1 MKTYVCCLISIF
13 IILGF
18 SGQGLA
24 VDDNIDE
31 NFGPVDLV
39 SANAEIYERADGAI
53 RLKLSVKSSPHL
65 PGAVLFEC
73 DVDDSAATGGNMGML
88 GAPVVPCP
96 CKVTSGLDVTIAL
109 FMREQGDTSSSAY
122 CSGCA
127 DHQGSCAK
135 KRRTG
140 QWYAMA
146 TLNGQPDRAMG
157 FLHGLLDP
165 LPREPDSGETED
177 AYTLPWDQIL
187 QYAHE
192 ELQGNPKRFNYE
204 RALDL
209 ANNKWQVSIWYDSD
223 YSDQDDMLSG
233 TFPAYSF
240 DVSDWMPDV
249 GTADM
254 QAANAMTYCEGNFD
268 NDQDVDGTD
277 AGLFKSNFGR
287 SEFINPCPACNP
299 N

>member
-1 MKTYVCCLISIF
+1 MKTNVFFLMSIF

-18 SGQGLA
+18 SGQALA
-24 VDDNIDE
+24 VEDPMYDNL
-31 NFGPVDLV
+31 GPVDLL

-65 PGAVLFEC
+65 PGAVMFEC
-73 DVDDSAATGGNMGML
+73 DVDDSTSTGGSIGML
-88 GAPVVPCP
+88 GTPVAPCP
-96 CKVTSGLDVTIAL
+96 CKTISGMDITIAI
-109 FMREQGDTSSSAY
+109 FTREQGETSSSAY

-127 DHQGSCAK
+127 DYQGACGK

-146 TLNGQPDRAMG
+146 TLNGQPTRAMG

-165 LPREPDSGETED
+165 LPREPDSGQTED

-192 ELQGNPKRFNYE
+192 ELQGHPKRFNYA
-204 RALDL
+204 RSLDIS
-209 ANNKWQVSIWYDSD
+209 NNKWQVSIWYDSD
-223 YSDQDDMLSG
+223 YSDQDDILSG
-233 TFPAYSF
+233 IMPAWTY
-240 DVSDWMPDV
+240 DVSDWMPNA
-249 GTADM
+249 GTAGM
-254 QAANAMTYCEGNFD
+254 QEADAMTYCEGNFD
-268 NDQDVDGTD
+268 NDQDVDGSD

-287 SEFINPCPACNP
+287 SEFIDPCPACGP